1 MTLLRLCALA
11 GLALS
16 LAACSRGDG
25 EAPSLMNMQARQDT
39 PDEFSILP
47 TQPLQAPP
55 DFATLPAPTP
65 GGSNLVDPDP
75 RAEVVSALGGRVSAE
90 RTSGIPNADAG
101 LVAYAGRD
109 GVSEDIRQTLASED
123 NAFRRDNRPRP
134 LERLFNSNVYQ
145 QAYED
150 EVIDPQ
156 EELRRWRER
165 GARTPAA
172 PPPNN

>member
-1 MTLLRLCALA
+1 
-11 GLALS
+11 
-16 LAACSRGDG
+16 
-25 EAPSLMNMQARQDT
+25 MNTQARQET

-55 DFATLPAPTP
+55 NFETLPAPTP

-75 RAEVVSALGGRVSAE
+75 RAEAVSALGGRVSAE
-90 RTSGIPNADAG
+90 RTNGIPSADSG
-101 LVAYAGRD
+101 LVAYAGRS
-109 GVSEDIRQTLASED
+109 GVSENIRQTLATED
-123 NAFRRDNRPRP
+123 NDFRRDNRPRP

-165 GARTPAA
+165 GVRTPAA